1 MKSARLPV
9 ACVMGDTDLL
19 HPLGRAGIPCVVVTA
34 PGGPSRFSRFTRQV
48 LDWADPWEEP
58 ERLVETLLRF
68 AATQPEPPVLF
79 YEEDRAVLLISRYRD
94 RLAQGFRFVVPAPS
108 LVEDLVDK
116 SRFQELAARLALPV
130 PAARRLRPV
139 HETVPT
145 DLEVPFPLI
154 LKPLTR
160 VPAKWEPAAGFAK
173 ARQVDSL
180 EDLRE
185 LWPRLAAAGLEVMV
199 QELIVGP
206 ETRVESYHVYV
217 DERGETVGEF
227 TGRKIR
233 TLPREFGHSTALEI
247 TDVDDVAQLGRELVK
262 RMDLRGVAKFDFKR
276 GPDGRLYL
284 FEINPRFTLWNHP
297 GALAGVN
304 LPLLVYRD
312 LAGLPRAA
320 ATRARPG
327 VRWCKLWSDRS
338 AARAWGVPF
347 RRWLPWALSC
357 EAKRSIAWDDP
368 LPLLCGGIYR
378 LLFDN
383 RY

>member
-1 MKSARLPV
+1 MRPSRAPV

-19 HPLGRAGIPCVVVTA
+19 HPLGRAGVPCVVVTA
-34 PGGPSRFSRFTRQV
+34 PGGPSRYSRFTRQV

-58 ERLVETLLRF
+58 ERLVETLMRF
-68 AATQPEPPVLF
+68 AAAQSEPPVLF
-79 YEEDRAVLLISRYRD
+79 YEEDRAVLLISRHRE
-94 RLAQGFRFVVPAPS
+94 RLAQGYRFVIPS
-108 LVEDLVDK
+108 PTLVEDLVDK
-116 SRFQELAARLALPV
+116 ARFQDLAARLDLPV
-130 PAARRLRPV
+130 PPARRLRPV
-139 HETVPT
+139 AGPPPS
-145 DLEVPFPLI
+145 DLDVRFPLI

-160 VPAKWEPAAGFAK
+160 IPVKWEPAAGFAK
-173 ARQVDSL
+173 ARRLDSL

-199 QELIVGP
+199 QELITGP
-206 ETRVESYHVYV
+206 ETQVESYHVYV
-217 DERGETVGEF
+217 DGDGLIVGEF

-233 TLPREFGHSTALEI
+233 TYPREFGHSTALEI
-247 TDVDDVAQLGRELVK
+247 TDASDVAALGRELV
-262 RMDLRGVAKFDFKR
+262 RRLQLTGVAKFDFKR
-276 GPDGRLYL
+276 APDGRLYL

-312 LAGLPRAA
+312 LTGLRREPPARV
-320 ATRARPG
+320 RPG
-327 VRWCKLWSDRS
+327 VRWCKMWSDRA
-338 AARAWGVPF
+338 AARDSGVPF
-347 RRWLPWALSC
+347 RQWLPWALRC
-357 EAKRSIAWDDP
+357 EAKRSVAWDDP

>member
-1 MKSARLPV
+1 MSAARQPV

-19 HPLGRAGIPCVVVTA
+19 EPLGRAGVPCVVVTG
-34 PGGPSRFSRFTRQV
+34 PGGPSRYSRFTRQV

-58 ERLVETLLRF
+58 DRLVNTLLRF

-94 RLAQGFRFVVPAPS
+94 RLAQGFRFVIPDAT

-116 SRFQELAARLALPV
+116 SRFQALAARLDLPV

-139 HETVPT
+139 DEPVPEQL
-145 DLEVPFPLI
+145 DIPFPLI

-160 VPAKWEPAAGFAK
+160 VPVKWEPAAGFAK
-173 ARQVDSL
+173 ARKVESL

-185 LWPRLAAAGLEVMV
+185 LWPRLSAAGLEVMV
-199 QELIVGP
+199 QELIEGP

-233 TLPREFGHSTALEI
+233 TWPREFGHSTALEI
-247 TDVDDVAQLGRELVK
+247 TDVADVAALGRELVQ
-262 RMDLRGVAKFDFKR
+262 RLGLRGVAKFDFKR
-276 GPDGRLYL
+276 AHDGRLYL

-304 LPLLVYRD
+304 LPLLVYGD
-312 LAGLPRAA
+312 LTGAPRNAV
-320 ATRARPG
+320 TRARPG
-327 VRWCKLWSDRS
+327 VRWCKVWSDRS

-347 RRWLPWALSC
+347 RQWLPWALRC
-357 EAKRSIAWDDP
+357 EAKRSMAWDDP